1 MTAAIEPAL
10 AGSPI
15 GHFLWRLEDISQSRI
30 FKRFVRIIERR
41 IHSKNLD
48 EDWVLYLSA
57 ICLVETSQRPLPVRF
72 VERCC
77 APIARLWRNGKP
89 ITLGPLQLANA
100 PFSFARAVDDAICF
114 LIERNFDPTST
125 HTVQALATHW
135 NGSIGADAGST
146 FSYSDALSAAI
157 SVLAPMHCEE
167 VSEQNSN
174 LGQNR
179 NSDAANSNRGDD
191 LPWRSEPHKHEDCR
205 VHTWLPSPLGMY
217 RRECTDFALWRLNL
231 TSGVT
236 ASPWRYHNSALLLGD
251 AEFWINAWHRHG
263 WSTGTR
269 PEIGSVAYFV
279 PGSGGAG
286 DLGHV
291 AVVASFDEVNVTIE
305 EYNFQP
311 PPNDHSYGIRVIPLA
326 LPSIYLHRP
335 EL

>member
-1 MTAAIEPAL
+1 MTAASEHAF

-15 GHFLWRLEDISQSRI
+15 AHFRWRLEDISESRT

-41 IHSKNLD
+41 IHSKDLD
-48 EDWVLYLSA
+48 ENWVLHLSA

-100 PFSFARAVDDAICF
+100 PLSFGKAVDDAIGF
-114 LIERNFDPTST
+114 LVERSFDPTST
-125 HTVQALATHW
+125 HAIKALATHW
-135 NGSIGADAGST
+135 NGSSRADAGST
-146 FSYSDALSAAI
+146 FSYADALSVAM
-157 SVLAPMHCEE
+157 SVLANTPCEA
-167 VSEQNSN
+167 VTQQNSN
-174 LGQNR
+174 WEQNT
-179 NSDAANSNRGDD
+179 NSAAANSNHGDD
-191 LPWRSEPHKHEDCR
+191 LPWRSEPYRREDGH

-231 TSGVT
+231 NSGVT
-236 ASPWRYHNSALLLGD
+236 GGPWRYHNSALLLGD
-251 AEFWINAWHRHG
+251 AEHWINAWHRHG
-263 WSTGTR
+263 WPTGTR

-286 DLGHV
+286 NLGHV
-291 AVVASFDEVNVTIE
+291 AVVSSFDEVSVTIE
-305 EYNFQP
+305 EYNFRAQ
-311 PPNDHSYGIRVIPLA
+311 PNDHSYGMRIIPVA

-335 EL
+335 EF